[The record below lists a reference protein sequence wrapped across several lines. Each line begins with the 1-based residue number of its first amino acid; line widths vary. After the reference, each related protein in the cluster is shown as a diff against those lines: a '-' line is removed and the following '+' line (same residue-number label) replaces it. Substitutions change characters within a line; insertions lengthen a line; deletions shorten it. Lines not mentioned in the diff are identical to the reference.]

1 MPTPYH
7 QGMYRPR
14 NPEKYKG
21 DPRGIVFRSSW
32 ERTFAKW
39 CDLNESILSWS
50 SEEKC
55 LWYYDPVSKK
65 KRRYF
70 PDFIIRYM
78 DSDGL
83 IITEMI
89 EVKPHKQ
96 VIGPSTNPKRKTK
109 AWLREVHTYVTN
121 QAKWDAAKKVCED
134 RGWRFRIVTE
144 YDLEL
149 KKRK

>member
-7 QGMYRPR
+7 QGKYLPR

-70 PDFIIRYM
+70 PDFIIKYM
-78 DSDGL
+78 DTDGL

-89 EVKPHKQ
+89 EIKPHAQ
-96 VIGPSTNPKRKTK
+96 VVGPPTNPKRRTK
-109 AWLREVHTYVTN
+109 SWLNQVHTYVTN

-144 YDLEL
+144 YELGL